1 MVFERVDTAVSA
13 VLLEKR
19 NVKQHN
25 ILITGALHDSAL
37 ALFRSRDDFIITY
50 KPDCDRKTLLSLV
63 TNSNVLVTRSE
74 TDVDKAV
81 LDEAQVL
88 KVIARA
94 AVGVGNIDIPY
105 ATDKGILVINCPGR
119 NTNSAA
125 ELTIGLLLSMFR
137 KIPQAHAKVKAGG
150 WDRHTFT
157 GRELR
162 GKRLGI
168 VGLGNVGHRV
178 AKFARGF
185 DMEVFA
191 YDPYLATKI
200 FEQHGVR
207 RCMSLLELASAVN
220 VLTFH
225 VPLNKET
232 RGMATMDVLRAMP
245 KGGWV
250 INAARGGVYREQDIL
265 ELLKSGHLAG
275 LGVDT
280 FEIEPHPYPDLV
292 CHPNVWCT
300 PHIGASTEEAQIA
313 IGETVFDQVV
323 KAIDGGVVDYPVNLP
338 QVGIIQ
344 DARVKSYAVLAE
356 KLGSLAGQIANFNA
370 NTAEISYRGDL
381 AGVDPS
387 LIRLSF
393 LKGYVSHI
401 VNDYVSFVNVEKH
414 AAKIGLGVVD
424 KPDPQF
430 DSYRSALK
438 INLSS
443 GDGASLRVGGLVFDD
458 QIIRLS
464 LINDFYFEAEPSGH
478 MLLVE
483 NDDQPGV
490 IGDLGHFLG
499 EKNVNIATFELSRNK
514 KGGRA
519 MAVIRTDQEV
529 SGDDQKELKRIRNIR
544 DVHRVFL

>member
-1 MVFERVDTAVSA
+1 MSDV
-13 VLLEKR
+13 
-19 NVKQHN
+19 H
-25 ILITGALHDSAL
+25 ILITGALHDSAIEM
-37 ALFRSRDDFIITY
+37 FRSRRGFSINY
-50 KPDCDRKTLLSLV
+50 QPDCDKKTILQLIEKAH
-63 TNSNVLVTRSE
+63 VLVTRSE

-81 LDEAQVL
+81 LDAGKNL
-88 KVIARA
+88 KIVARA

-105 ATDKGILVINCPGR
+105 ATDKGILVINCPGK

-125 ELTIGLLLSMFR
+125 ELTIGLLLAMLR
-137 KIPQAHAKVKAGG
+137 KIPQAHLKVKSGG
-150 WDRHTFT
+150 WDRHSFT

-162 GKRLGI
+162 GKRIGI

-178 AKFARGF
+178 AKFAHGF
-185 DMEVFA
+185 DMVVGG
-191 YDPYLATKI
+191 YDPYLAASI
-200 FEQHGVR
+200 FEQHGVVR
-207 RCMSLLELASAVN
+207 YSSLLDLAANSD

-232 RGMATMDVLRAMP
+232 RGMANKDVFQAMP
-245 KGGWV
+245 TGSWV

-265 ELLKSGHLAG
+265 EFLNNGHLAG

-280 FEIEPHPYPDLV
+280 FETEPKPSQELINCPS
-292 CHPNVWCT
+292 VWCT

-338 QVGIIQ
+338 QVGVIQ

-370 NTAEISYRGDL
+370 NTAEISYRGNL
-381 AGVDPS
+381 AGVDPA

-414 AAKIGLGVVD
+414 AQKLGLSVRD
-424 KPDPQF
+424 KADPHF

-438 INLSS
+438 ITLS
-443 GDGASLRVGGLVFDD
+443 GGGAGSLRVGGLVFDD

-464 LINDFYFEAEPSGH
+464 LINDFYFEADPSGH

-483 NDDQPGV
+483 NEDKPGV

-499 EKNVNIATFELSRNK
+499 EKNVNIATFELSRNR

-529 SGDDQKELKRIRNIR
+529 SSEDQSEMRRIRNIR
-544 DVHRVFL
+544 TVNRVFL